1 MTSTDVQALALAK
14 VGRILG
20 PARARALIQAFLDQQ
35 GKDQQGK
42 NQQDKPAL
50 RTTAD
55 LHAFGESLGALG
67 GIEQAVG
74 AMLMVQAVLIESAD
88 THDKP

>member
-20 PARARALIQAFLDQQ
+20 QARARALIQAFLDQQ
-35 GKDQQGK
+35 GK
-42 NQQDKPAL
+42 DKPAL

>member
-1 MTSTDVQALALAK
+1 MTSTDVHALALAK

-20 PARARALIQAFLDQQ
+20 PARARALILAFLDQR
-35 GKDQQGK
+35 
-42 NQQDKPAL
+42 DKPAL

-88 THDKP
+88 THEKP

>member
-1 MTSTDVQALALAK
+1 MTGTDVQALALAK

-35 GKDQQGK
+35 HQ
-42 NQQDKPAL
+42 PAL

-88 THDKP
+88 THEKP

>member
-1 MTSTDVQALALAK
+1 MTGVDVHALALAK

-20 PARARALIQAFLDQQ
+20 PARARALVQGFLALHR
-35 GKDQQGK
+35 
-42 NQQDKPAL
+42 KPAL

-55 LHAFGESLGALG
+55 LHAFGESLATHG

-88 THDKP
+88 PHEAP